1 MPNRRDPT
9 TAARGAER
17 TIHLLP
23 AGAGGSPGAGPGG
36 SRGTGPGG
44 SPGAAGPGGSPGALD
59 GLPWELPRVFLGL
72 DGERAT
78 PEGAATWIL
87 PVPYEATTS
96 WGSGTRMGPRA
107 IIDASRYI
115 ELYDHELGR
124 DPSLDGVYTFPALEL
139 ARGDAARA
147 MAELQDACNRVLDAA
162 AGRRVIM
169 IGGEHSVSAPAIL
182 AHANR
187 SPERLTVLQF
197 DAHLD
202 LRRSLDGSPFSHA
215 CAMGRVIDRV
225 DLVTVGARG
234 ISGEEWEAASARG
247 NVTVINGEEL
257 AGGVGV
263 PGHGVPAG
271 RVEDLPGRAAG
282 TPGRTEG
289 IRGRAAS
296 AAPGEP
302 WLDRAMS
309 ELGDPVYITFDVDFF
324 DPSVMPATGTPEP
337 GGGTWHQA
345 LALLRRVFA
354 ERRVVGADV
363 VELAPVPGLAAPDF
377 TAARL
382 VYKLIGYWSG

>member
-9 TAARGAER
+9 AAARSAGR
-17 TIHLLP
+17 TIHRLP
-23 AGAGGSPGAGPGG
+23 AGLKGSRAKPRGLPTDPDGFSAAPDGSPGG
-36 SRGTGPGG
+36 
-44 SPGAAGPGGSPGALD
+44 LH

-78 PEGAATWIL
+78 PERAATWIL

-96 WGSGTRMGPRA
+96 WGAGTRLGPRA

-124 DPSLDGVYTFPALEL
+124 DPSLEGVYTFPALEL

-147 MAELQDACNRVLDAA
+147 MTELEDACNRILDAA

-169 IGGEHSVSAPAIL
+169 IGGEHAVSAPAIL
-182 AHANR
+182 AHAGR
-187 SPERLTVLQF
+187 SPERLTVLQL

-202 LRRSLDGSPFSHA
+202 LRASLDGSPFSHA

-234 ISGEEWEAASARG
+234 ISGEEWEAASARD
-247 NVTVINGEEL
+247 NVTVITGEEL
-257 AGGVGV
+257 AGVGDSPV
-263 PGHGVPAG
+263 RDG
-271 RVEDLPGRAAG
+271 
-282 TPGRTEG
+282 
-289 IRGRAAS
+289 
-296 AAPGEP
+296 APGPLKDSRRRAGGLPPRGEA
-302 WLDRAMS
+302 WLERAMAA
-309 ELGDPVYITFDVDFF
+309 LGDPVYITFDVDFF
-324 DPSVMPATGTPEP
+324 DPSVMPSTGTPEP
-337 GGGTWHQA
+337 GGGTWQQA
-345 LALLRRVFA
+345 MELLRRVFA

-377 TAARL
+377 TAAKL
-382 VYKLIGYWSG
+382 VYKMIGYWSG

>member
-9 TAARGAER
+9 AAARSAGR
-17 TIHLLP
+17 TIHRLP
-23 AGAGGSPGAGPGG
+23 REPDGLPREPDGAPGG
-36 SRGTGPGG
+36 
-44 SPGAAGPGGSPGALD
+44 LH

-78 PEGAATWIL
+78 PERAATWIL

-96 WGSGTRMGPRA
+96 WGAGTRLGPRA

-124 DPSLDGVYTFPALEL
+124 DPSLEGVYTFPALEL

-147 MAELQDACNRVLDAA
+147 MTELEDACNRILDAA

-169 IGGEHSVSAPAIL
+169 IGGEHAVSAPAIL
-182 AHANR
+182 AHADR
-187 SPERLTVLQF
+187 SQERLTVLQL

-202 LRRSLDGSPFSHA
+202 LRASLDGSAFSHA

-234 ISGEEWEAASARG
+234 ISGGEWEAASVRD
-247 NVTVINGEEL
+247 NVTVITGEEL
-257 AGGVGV
+257 AGAARRAGGVD
-263 PGHGVPAG
+263 PAG
-271 RVEDLPGRAAG
+271 SVVELRGQLGGLPPHGEAWL
-282 TPGRTEG
+282 EHVV
-289 IRGRAAS
+289 S
-296 AAPGEP
+296 A
-302 WLDRAMS
+302 
-309 ELGDPVYITFDVDFF
+309 LGDPVYITFDVDFF
-324 DPSVMPATGTPEP
+324 DPSVMPSTGTPEP
-337 GGGTWHQA
+337 GGGTWEQA
-345 LALLRRVFA
+345 TALLRRVFE

-377 TAARL
+377 TAAKL
-382 VYKLIGYWSG
+382 VYKMIGYWSG

>member
-9 TAARGAER
+9 SAARSAGH
-17 TIHLLP
+17 TIHRLP
-23 AGAGGSPGAGPGG
+23 KGPEGSRTPPDGSP
-36 SRGTGPGG
+36 TQQEG
-44 SPGAAGPGGSPGALD
+44 SPSGLHA
-59 GLPWELPRVFLGL
+59 LPWELPRVFLGL

-78 PEGAATWIL
+78 PDGAATWIL

-96 WGSGTRMGPRA
+96 WGAGTRLGPRA

-124 DPSLDGVYTFPALEL
+124 DPSLGGVYTFPALEL
-139 ARGDAARA
+139 ARGDASRA
-147 MAELQDACNRVLDAA
+147 MAELDDAFGRVLDVA

-182 AHANR
+182 AHADR
-187 SPERLTVLQF
+187 SPDRLTVLQF

-202 LRRSLDGSPFSHA
+202 LRESLDGSPFSHA

-247 NVTVINGEEL
+247 NVTVITGEEL
-257 AGGVGV
+257 ADG
-263 PGHGVPAG
+263 AG
-271 RVEDLPGRAAG
+271 SQGRGDA
-282 TPGRTEG
+282 
-289 IRGRAAS
+289 
-296 AAPGEP
+296 
-302 WLDRAMS
+302 WLDRALDA
-309 ELGDPVYITFDVDFF
+309 LGDPVYITFDVDFF
-324 DPSVMPATGTPEP
+324 DPSAMPSTGTPEP
-337 GGGTWHQA
+337 GGGTWRQA
-345 LALLRRVFA
+345 MALLRRVFA

-377 TAARL
+377 TAA
-382 VYKLIGYWSG
+382 KLIYRMIGYWSG